1 MSRAVTAPDDLDS
14 LLPSPV
20 LVVED
25 EPLARARLRDVLV
38 SLGYAEDAPGS
49 PSHDLAD
56 DRPPANG
63 WVPVSL
69 PDFWSTRWP
78 TFDGVVWYRVTWR
91 QPRTDAPVALMLDY
105 LNMAGAIYLNGTLMR
120 HDARLVEPLSREWN
134 TPRYLL
140 LPAALRH
147 DGENT
152 LLFRVSGMA
161 HYQGGLGPIA
171 LGPPEAMRARYEA
184 AVGMRLT
191 SQWFSLAV
199 SVTLGGFFL
208 AMWLMRRAEAL
219 YGWFAAMLSAWC
231 AVQAN
236 QTATG
241 TWPLSSTDGWEVAN
255 TIALLAYSAL
265 YTIFIVRLCGRRW
278 PRYER
283 VLWGAVA
290 LASGVLCV
298 TPHARIENVRDVLFI
313 AQALHY
319 FATSLA
325 FLVFAYRGNNTEH
338 RILAA
343 CVALFVAA
351 GCHDLLSF
359 LGVFHDNLYF
369 GGLTVQILMICMA
382 LALGRRHVMNLERIE
397 RFNEDLAR
405 TVEATQRELTQT
417 LHREHQLEVAHARL
431 NERMSFAHNLHDGL
445 GSALVGSIIALER
458 TPQAIPP
465 QRFLSILKE
474 LRDDLRLI
482 IDSTTSEQQ
491 DETQLADLVASQ
503 RHRFTRL
510 FETQG
515 VQCTWR
521 LSGLDACALPSSRN
535 LDVMRILQ
543 EALTNAFKHSHAS
556 RIEVDI
562 RAEDGSLMV
571 SVGDNGVG
579 FVDRADAS
587 GLGTGMSSMRARAN
601 RLDATLEIRSAPGA
615 TVVTL
620 AVPTPFTKAAHP
632 AWQPS

>member
-1 MSRAVTAPDDLDS
+1 MPWAVARAAGVDS
-14 LLPSPV
+14 LPV
-20 LVVED
+20 IVKIET
-25 EPLARARLRDVLV
+25 ARAQTPTGSVQPDVRN
-38 SLGYAEDAPGS
+38 DRS
-49 PSHDLAD
+49 PTS
-56 DRPPANG
+56 G

-91 QPRTDAPVALMLDY
+91 QPGTDVPVALVIDY

-120 HDARLVEPLSREWN
+120 RDAHLLEPLSREWN

-140 LPAALRH
+140 LPAELLH

-152 LLFRVSGMA
+152 MLFRVSGMA
-161 HYQGGLGPIA
+161 QYQGGLGPVA
-171 LGPPEAMRARYEA
+171 LGSPEAMHTRYEA
-184 AVGMRLT
+184 AVWMRLT

-199 SVTLGGFFL
+199 SVTLSCFFL
-208 AMWLMRRAEAL
+208 SMWLMRRTEVL
-219 YGWFAAMLSAWC
+219 YGWFAAMLLAWS
-231 AVQAN
+231 AVQVN

-265 YTIFIVRLCGRRW
+265 YTIFILRLCGRRW

-283 VLWGAVA
+283 ALWCAVA
-290 LASGVLCV
+290 LASGVLLAA
-298 TPHARIENVRDVLFI
+298 PHARIEKVRDVLFV

-319 FATSLA
+319 FATSLI
-325 FLVFAYRGNNTEH
+325 FLVFACRRGNTEH

-343 CVALFVAA
+343 CVAIFVVA
-351 GCHDLLSF
+351 GYHDLLTF
-359 LGVFHDNLYF
+359 LGVLHDNLYF
-369 GGLTVQILMICMA
+369 TGLTVQILMICMA
-382 LALGRRHVMNLERIE
+382 LVLGHRHMMNLKRIE
-397 RFNEDLAR
+397 AFNEDLAR

-417 LHREHQLEVAHARL
+417 LYRQHQLEVAHARL

-465 QRFLSILKE
+465 RRFLSILKE

-482 IDSTTSEQQ
+482 IDSTTGEQHG
-491 DETQLADLVASQ
+491 EMRLADLIASQ

-515 VQCTWR
+515 AECKWW
-521 LSGLDACALPSSRN
+521 LSGLEQYALPSARS

-556 RIEVDI
+556 RIEVEI
-562 RAEDGSLMV
+562 HANDGLMLIV
-571 SVGDNGVG
+571 RDNGEG
-579 FVDRADAS
+579 FVDRGNS
-587 GLGTGMSSMRARAN
+587 CLGTGMSSMRARAY
-601 RLDATLEIRSAPGA
+601 RLGASLDISSTPGA
-615 TVVTL
+615 TVITL
-620 AVPTPFTKAAHP
+620 AVPITCTEALAL
-632 AWQPS
+632 